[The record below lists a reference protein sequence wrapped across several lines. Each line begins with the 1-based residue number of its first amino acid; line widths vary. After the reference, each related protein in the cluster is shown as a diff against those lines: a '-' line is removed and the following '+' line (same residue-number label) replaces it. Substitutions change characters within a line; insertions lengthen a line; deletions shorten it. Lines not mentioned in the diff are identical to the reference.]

1 MEARPGGD
9 AYVIVPR
16 VNATLGRYQHVRR
29 AGAVA
34 AGALVLA
41 TMLGGA
47 VGATGAARETCIG
60 AAARD
65 PVHPCTNPSPTI
77 SPPKGSVA
85 LYPATF
91 DCRPTR
97 HHPQPLCAFGVPA
110 RRATATVALI
120 GDSHAQHWRAAVEVV
135 AEARRWRGF
144 SITIAAC
151 PFSAA
156 VQYLPVAR
164 RRSCMTWYAT
174 ARRWFKDHPEVSTV
188 FVSQKTD
195 TPVRAPGRSE
205 LEIKRDGFLKAWSG
219 LPKTVK
225 RVVILRD
232 VPDPVNDTFTCLDQ
246 AVATGTPPLALACPT
261 PRAAALRPDPAVTTA
276 RGAHSTRYRVIDL
289 SSLFC
294 TPRDCYPVIGG
305 VQVYADI
312 AGHITQAYMKTVGP
326 YLLRRMGG

>member
-1 MEARPGGD
+1 M
-9 AYVIVPR
+9 PR
-16 VNATLGRYQHVRR
+16 VNVTLGRYQHVTRV
-29 AGAVA
+29 GAA
-34 AGALVLA
+34 IAGALVLA
-41 TMLGGA
+41 AMLGGGGRA
-47 VGATGAARETCIG
+47 AGAAGETCVG

-65 PVHPCTNPSPTI
+65 RVHPCTNSSATI

-85 LYPATF
+85 LYPDTF
-91 DCRPTR
+91 DCRPTK
-97 HHPQPLCAFGVPA
+97 HHPQPLCAFGVSA

-120 GDSHAQHWRAAVEVV
+120 GDSHAKHWRAAVEFV

-144 SITIAAC
+144 SITVAAC

-156 VQYLPVAR
+156 VAYLPVAR

-188 FVSQKTD
+188 FVSQKAD

-232 VPDPVNDTFTCLDQ
+232 VPDPLNDTFACLDQ
-246 AVATGTPPLALACPT
+246 AVATGTPPLALACPL
-261 PRAAALRPDPAVTTA
+261 AAR
-276 RGAHSTRYRVIDL
+276 RR
-289 SSLFC
+289 C
-294 TPRDCYPVIGG
+294 C
-305 VQVYADI
+305 
-312 AGHITQAYMKTVGP
+312 GP
-326 YLLRRMGG
+326 IPP